1 MPRDEAA
8 LLVEAV
14 VATTSVRAGAPFVIV
29 PVLSRTIVF
38 SLCAVSSAS
47 AERIRMPFSAPLP
60 VPTMIDSG
68 VASPSAQGHAMISTE
83 TALTSANVS
92 AGAGPKS
99 NQITN
104 VPIAMN
110 TAAGT
115 K

>member
-1 MPRDEAA
+1 M
-8 LLVEAV
+8 
-14 VATTSVRAGAPFVIV
+14 
-29 PVLSRTIVF
+29 F

-47 AERIRMPFSAPLP
+47 AERIRTPFSAPLP

-68 VASPSAQGHAMISTE
+68 VASPSAHGHAMISTD
-83 TALTSANVS
+83 TALTSANVK

-99 NQITN
+99 NQTTN

-110 TAAGT
+110 TATGT